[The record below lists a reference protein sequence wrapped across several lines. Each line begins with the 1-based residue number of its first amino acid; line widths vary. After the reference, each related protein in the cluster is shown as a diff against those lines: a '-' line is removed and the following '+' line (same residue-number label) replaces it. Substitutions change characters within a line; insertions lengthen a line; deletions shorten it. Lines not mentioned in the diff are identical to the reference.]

1 MGQPYVEDLGLGAPA
16 ARARR
21 SRSFHAGLGLL
32 AVMGLVF
39 VTSLVHPASRCHN
52 PASRL
57 YSHVRPAG
65 TIRDRVHKILSE
77 TPLIG
82 M

>member
-1 MGQPYVEDLGLGAPA
+1 MGQPYVEDLVLGAPA

-21 SRSFHAGLGLL
+21 SRSFHAGLGFL

-39 VTSLVHPASRCHN
+39 VTSLVHPVRCHN

-57 YSHVRPAG
+57 YSHVRFAG

-82 M
+82 K